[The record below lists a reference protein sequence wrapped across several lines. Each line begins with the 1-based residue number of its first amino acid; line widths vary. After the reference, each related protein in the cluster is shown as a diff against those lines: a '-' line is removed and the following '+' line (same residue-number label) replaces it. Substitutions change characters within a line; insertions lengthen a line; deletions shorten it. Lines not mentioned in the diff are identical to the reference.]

1 MSTAAATAAVR
12 VPSPRRPGLPVDGA
26 VDALAELPELFV
38 PEASQWL
45 SATSSRLAG
54 DSYSWM
60 QAVHWVAGSGLYL
73 PRRHHKSGP
82 RSFGPTT
89 VRVAQELAKFLQ
101 PRPGIEL
108 LMARTG
114 LCKRS
119 VENHL
124 RMLRETGLLVWVFQG
139 TREKGGDRKASE
151 FVLMVPP
158 EFDAALGIRTVQRH
172 EAAPDYT
179 RAVAGISEAGRALV
193 AGLAKKAA
201 RKVRKPRKK
210 PASKGS
216 AKRSSKASLPAS
228 VEIDTTGAAEP
239 GGGQEAVADTDLSSG
254 RCTPMQGESSASS
267 TAGSTPD
274 PSEDKLA
281 SGQRTSPPRKK
292 AKRGPRKLNKTGQ
305 RFALAGELTRQVPW
319 LRPADKAR
327 IAWVVGEVS
336 DAGWSAD
343 EVLAA
348 LDLRQEPPGGVRRAS
363 GFLAARLRGMATM
376 PGWTTRQQ
384 RQVQVDHRNA
394 AVDAARKDRIQQVRN
409 SQERTEG
416 AWQAPRSAAVRREVD
431 QLLGEAFAPT
441 LPAGNEP
448 GLPELSGPQD
458 MTAAEIAQ
466 MRQAAAAELMT
477 GETTLISMAV
487 DEWGPAAA
495 ERIYGTRLL
504 HRARQL
510 AGMTSLSEF
519 GVDRGQQ

>member
-1 MSTAAATAAVR
+1 LS
-12 VPSPRRPGLPVDGA
+12 RRPGLPVDGA

-38 PEASQWL
+38 PDASHWL
-45 SATSSRLAG
+45 STSASRLAM

-60 QAVHWVAGSGLYL
+60 QAVHWVAGSGLYQ
-73 PRRHHKSGP
+73 PRRHHESGP

-101 PRPGIEL
+101 CRPGIEL

-158 EFDAALGIRTVQRH
+158 AFDAALGIRTVQRH

-179 RAVAGISEAGRALV
+179 RAVAGIGEAGREAMSK
-193 AGLAKKAA
+193 LAKKAA
-201 RKVRKPRKK
+201 RKVRKPKKK
-210 PASKGS
+210 PSSRRSARVSPAAS
-216 AKRSSKASLPAS
+216 AQ
-228 VEIDTTGAAEP
+228 GAAQSGEH
-239 GGGQEAVADTDLSSG
+239 GQEPVSGPDLSEG
-254 RCTPMQGESSASS
+254 RCTPMQGGTSTVS

-281 SGQRTSPPRKK
+281 SGQHESSHPKK
-292 AKRGPRKLNKTGQ
+292 AKRGPRKLNQVGQ
-305 RFALAGELTRQVPW
+305 RFSLAGELMRRVPW
-319 LRPADKAR
+319 LRPADKDR
-327 IAWVVGEVS
+327 IAWAVNEVS
-336 DAGWSAD
+336 DAGWTAD

-376 PGWTTRQQ
+376 PGWTTKQQ
-384 RQVQVDHRNA
+384 RAVQVDHRNA

-409 SQERTEG
+409 SQERSEG
-416 AWQAPRSAAVRREVD
+416 AWQAPRSAAVRSEVD
-431 QLLGEAFAPT
+431 QLLGQAFAPQP
-441 LPAGNEP
+441 PATDTE

-458 MTAAEIAQ
+458 LSATEVAE
-466 MRQAAAAELMT
+466 MRRAAAAELMR
-477 GETTLISMAV
+477 GETSLISMAV
-487 DEWGPAAA
+487 EWWGPAAA
-495 ERIYGTRLL
+495 ERIYGTGLV

-510 AGMTSLSEF
+510 TGMTSLSTF
-519 GVDRGQQ
+519 GIDRGQQ